1 MNYILGLAML
11 YRILP
16 SLAFESSALDS
27 HLSTCVPVHGILSD
41 AISKQT
47 RSHMEVDM

>member
-27 HLSTCVPVHGILSD
+27 HLSTRVPVHGILSD